1 MTWYNIR
8 ALTNEHALF
17 SSNERPYLFYT
28 DIEHES
34 GELKIRCSGLKSGK
48 QTFNNGFFHART
60 EYIRRGATFTVSIE
74 VAASNA
80 FPQLKCGRDPCS
92 SPDRIRI
99 VVRDVEYMTR
109 VLSVIGET
117 YPIPPHLSTL
127 LIQMFDDWLSL
138 GDGAKSEKATPTSS
152 DSPPGVGQR
161 ALTKRENLQTT
172 RDFTNSQPPLL
183 SALSC
188 LRSRL

>member
-8 ALTNEHALF
+8 ALANEHALF
-17 SSNERPYLFYT
+17 SSNERPYLIYS

-48 QTFNNGFFHART
+48 QTLDAGFSHTRT
-60 EYIRRGATFTVSIE
+60 EYVRRGATFTVSIE

-80 FPQLKCGRDPCS
+80 FPQLKCGRDPLLS
-92 SPDRIRI
+92 LPDRTRI

-117 YPIPPHLSTL
+117 YSIPPHLSTL

-138 GDGAKSEKATPTSS
+138 GDGAKTPKTGAEPGTRGRDASPGREPGTRARS
-152 DSPPGVGQR
+152 DSQDQGSLIATG
-161 ALTKRENLQTT
+161 
-172 RDFTNSQPPLL
+172 F
-183 SALSC
+183 
-188 LRSRL
+188 